1 MKRFILSKLFV
12 KLYARIPLRAR
23 ILRWMTKR
31 EGGDMYSLTLRDIL
45 SQYYRVDVGNY
56 SYGSL
61 LATGNCDVKTTIG
74 AYVSIGPNVR
84 RFGAAHPLDRPT
96 LHPLFYNPALGLV
109 DKGMDVERSG
119 CWIGHDS
126 WIGANVSILPGCTRI
141 GVGAVIGAGSI
152 VTRDVEDFAV
162 VAGNPA
168 RVIGR
173 RFTPQLGELVLE
185 SHFWLRTP
193 HEAAEILKRIGR
205 EMEKI

>member
-1 MKRFILSKLFV
+1 
-12 KLYARIPLRAR
+12 
-23 ILRWMTKR
+23 
-31 EGGDMYSLTLRDIL
+31 MYSLTLRDVL
-45 SQYYRVDVGNY
+45 RKYQGVDVGNY

-61 LATGNCDVKTTIG
+61 LAVGNCDVKTTIG

-84 RFGAAHPLDRPT
+84 RFGAAHPMDSPA

-141 GVGAVIGAGSI
+141 GVGAVIGAGSV

-185 SHFWLRTP
+185 SHFWSGNP
-193 HEAAEILKRIGR
+193 HEAAEILKRLGL
-205 EMEKI
+205 EMERI